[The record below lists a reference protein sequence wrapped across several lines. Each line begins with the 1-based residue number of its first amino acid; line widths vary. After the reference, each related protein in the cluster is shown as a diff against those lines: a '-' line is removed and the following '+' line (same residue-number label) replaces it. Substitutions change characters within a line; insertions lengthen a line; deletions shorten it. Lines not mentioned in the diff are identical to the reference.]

1 MGVLLMEKEQE
12 KCELCES
19 IKQVNAIA
27 AEELRK
33 ISEAFVLDLKTDR
46 KHLFDDIK
54 LLYSDILGTSLKDN
68 KSFGVAFRT
77 CFEGASFV
85 FISDNHVTIKN
96 IQYCPYC
103 GRKIT

>member
-1 MGVLLMEKEQE
+1 MKEEQV

-19 IKQVNAIA
+19 IKEVNAIA

-33 ISEAFVLDLKTDR
+33 VSDVFLLDLKNEMKILD
-46 KHLFDDIK
+46 DDIK
-54 LLYSDILGTSLKDN
+54 LLDSDILGKSLKDN

-77 CFEGASFV
+77 CFEGARFV
-85 FISDNHVTIKN
+85 FIGDNHVTIKN

-103 GRKIT
+103 GRKIKQ